1 MDNSKKY
8 FTIGEIASAHD
19 GDHNEFLNILKTYL
33 DKGLD
38 FIKWVFNVEK
48 LVNTN
53 DINTPLKKLKSMN
66 LIGGIFFNILKM
78 NRIFL
83 KK

>member
-1 MDNSKKY
+1 MEKIQPKLDYLMQQDDLIQIYEDHINLKIIMDNSKKY

-38 FIKWVFNVEK
+38 FIKFQVF
-48 LVNTN
+48 
-53 DINTPLKKLKSMN
+53 I
-66 LIGGIFFNILKM
+66 I
-78 NRIFL
+78 
-83 KK
+83 